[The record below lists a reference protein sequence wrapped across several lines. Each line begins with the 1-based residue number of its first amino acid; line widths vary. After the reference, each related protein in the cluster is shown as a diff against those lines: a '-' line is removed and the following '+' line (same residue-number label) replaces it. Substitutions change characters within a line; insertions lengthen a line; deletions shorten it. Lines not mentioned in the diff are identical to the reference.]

1 MLFIEIYGRIMFR
14 SEIFLWPK
22 GLELDVRFTIYLM
35 RTTAFSF
42 PALILY
48 FLFCRDI
55 NFTSN
60 FDMFTCFKDP

>member
-1 MLFIEIYGRIMFR
+1 MFGC
-14 SEIFLWPK
+14 EIFLYSK